1 MAPMHKSRLGKAPIV
16 IDSDDSDDDDQ
27 EHDSTKFDDF
37 ILGMQRKLI
46 VQDVMKELMSKS
58 YVLPKPH
65 VKKQK
70 AHANAESSFTRFSIR
85 YFSDVISKSSD
96 YHKSIIHKYEFD
108 FLLLFESNSVPVKF
122 ASWIVKHVDVRTSEI
137 ILNDKIIP
145 VTVESVHAVLGVPLS
160 GIEFSKDYEAGRQY
174 VMYMFGQD
182 AIPSVKFFGDLL
194 IQKKDLSED
203 QIITSF
209 LTVALACFLCPNSS
223 LIPSVKYLTIF
234 EDANLLKSYDWSKF
248 VYEWLMTYAKKFQK
262 NNTIG
267 GCLFYWAALYLDNV
281 DFGSR
286 YIDQGLPRISVWKDD
301 MISVFS
307 DLDKIDDNTFGL
319 RPLKD
324 FRATCYFQ
332 PKPTHSR
339 SNAIRAKL
347 DSAIGSMIPDCLKEK
362 ISELLSSHFCSHH
375 VLDSEPCEDILISIL
390 ALLAESSQFHPL
402 EVPTTH
408 ISPQINT
415 EAGPSNRE
423 PTSPKARQ
431 SDFCVL
437 NDDGVR
443 SPAKHTSL
451 SNVELYEKSVSRS
464 TGKGCTS
471 IDRIADLYGSIA
483 NCDDDSML
491 LNKLSAH
498 PKAVVTPCGN
508 ANASS
513 SHEDEPL
520 LTPDVAYL
528 RTRNNILNETN
539 EGPSFAALS
548 LVKNVAN
555 KFRSRI
561 THFNSRTPFLGEE
574 MPSFK
579 LLDSDDDISDC
590 DKENEVAEAITPAC
604 SQNSPEV
611 QFLGESKFNDRC
623 KKMCT
628 KTDELYNASNNL
640 STSNQR
646 FSSTGC
652 KLPLYGP
659 RRVLVPARHA
669 IDPFVIDRPRFTVT
683 DEENRYFIALCQ
695 LAESSKWQSY

>member
-1 MAPMHKSRLGKAPIV
+1 
-16 IDSDDSDDDDQ
+16 
-27 EHDSTKFDDF
+27 
-37 ILGMQRKLI
+37 
-46 VQDVMKELMSKS
+46 MKELMS
-58 YVLPKPH
+58 
-65 VKKQK
+65 
-70 AHANAESSFTRFSIR
+70 N
-85 YFSDVISKSSD
+85 
-96 YHKSIIHKYEFD
+96 
-108 FLLLFESNSVPVKF
+108 
-122 ASWIVKHVDVRTSEI
+122 
-137 ILNDKIIP
+137 
-145 VTVESVHAVLGVPLS
+145 
-160 GIEFSKDYEAGRQY
+160 SKDYEAGRQY

-209 LTVALACFLCPNSS
+209 LIVALACFLCPNSS

-332 PKPTHSR
+332 PEPTHSR

-390 ALLAESSQFHPL
+390 ALLAESSQFLPL

-464 TGKGCTS
+464 IGKGCTS
-471 IDRIADLYGSIA
+471 LDRIADLYGSIA

-491 LNKLSAH
+491 LNNLSAH
-498 PKAVVTPCGN
+498 PKVTTAVVTPCGN

-528 RTRNNILNETN
+528 RTRYNILNETN

-579 LLDSDDDISDC
+579 LLDSDDDVTDC

-604 SQNSPEV
+604 SQDFLSFHSVEDTPDDMIRGNSNLHTSLRNNCGNMSKRILLKFSLLASQNLMIVSLMKKIDTSLLFVNLLRVPSDKALTQLTLEHLIADPSICDMEKV
-611 QFLGESKFNDRC
+611 KKSFLGASKARELQLCDMLHFPIYFNQHWFLFIVDIKDRMLVFLDSLHNEGDDFFRPIMAQLKANLQTAWDKFVC
-623 KKMCT
+623 SPMDFRT
-628 KTDELYNASNNL
+628 FKTVFPPVPRQNLRSNFL
-640 STSNQR
+640 VLAKQPSNE
-646 FSSTGC
+646 
-652 KLPLYGP
+652 
-659 RRVLVPARHA
+659 RV
-669 IDPFVIDRPRFTVT
+669 
-683 DEENRYFIALCQ
+683 
-695 LAESSKWQSY
+695 